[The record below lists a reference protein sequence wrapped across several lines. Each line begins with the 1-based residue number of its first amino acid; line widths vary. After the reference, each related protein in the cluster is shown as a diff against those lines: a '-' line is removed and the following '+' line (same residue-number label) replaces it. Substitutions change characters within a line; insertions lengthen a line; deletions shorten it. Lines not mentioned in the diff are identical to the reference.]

1 MEKFQ
6 ERFERRFS
14 QIINCLH
21 QQTTSLS
28 GKIDEHFYKLEQT
41 PESIKRDVIRLKY
54 GAEEDRKD
62 VNELLREHPHP
73 PDTPTGKGRRKG

>member
-1 MEKFQ
+1 MWRRTPGPSENDRAAFMEKFQ

-21 QQTTSLS
+21 QQATSLS

-41 PESIKRDVIRLKY
+41 PESIKRDVIRLRY

-62 VNELLREHPHP
+62 GAE
-73 PDTPTGKGRRKG
+73 